1 MVFYRRGLV
10 IHDLYLGREK
20 HFILHM
26 EISQLELKNQAA
38 TQMLFAFP
46 TAALSGHTVDTSL
59 LIFLAMTKSST
70 CPFRS
75 LCGPN
80 RTEYS
85 SEVNT
90 AFTSL
95 LTHTFI
101 SQSRFLQVSGTS
113 SLIKALFSSASEA
126 LNLHSKKS
134 LLHST
139 TIVYGFTCCIQ
150 PAF

>member
-1 MVFYRRGLV
+1 MQVISITLYERLSTVHLSPVFFFFSPLLNLTVILHSAILISQNRFPKIIARNFIRTENFLQSLVFYQRGLV

-59 LIFLAMTKSST
+59 LIFLEMTKSST
-70 CPFRS
+70 CPFRN

-80 RTEYS
+80 RTEY
-85 SEVNT
+85 
-90 AFTSL
+90 
-95 LTHTFI
+95 
-101 SQSRFLQVSGTS
+101 
-113 SLIKALFSSASEA
+113 KASI
-126 LNLHSKKS
+126 HS
-134 LLHST
+134 
-139 TIVYGFTCCIQ
+139 
-150 PAF
+150 